1 MNLETLKKIEER
13 IIELSF
19 DVATDLDEDDEMLEV
34 WIAWFDDGWESNEE
48 AMRNEIFDVLR
59 KIDEEFEVCIEEVD
73 TNNDAEMHQITLQ

>member
-1 MNLETLKKIEER
+1 MSLETLKKIEER